1 LAYCIDTSCVIAAWE
16 ERYPLENF
24 PKFWAL
30 FEQAIADGKIL
41 APEAV
46 LDETEPK
53 SAELHKWLKEHD
65 GMFLPLEEAIQQQ
78 AKTVLARHPRLV
90 AAKKQ
95 RTSADPF
102 VIATAVVRGLAIV
115 TEERPTGNLNRPNI
129 PDICGDFGVTYMSLL
144 QMIRAEKWVI
154 G

>member
-1 LAYCIDTSCVIAAWE
+1 MAYCIDTSCIIAAWE

-24 PKFWAL
+24 PKFWTL
-30 FEQAIADGKIL
+30 FEQAIVNGKIL

-53 SAELHKWLKEHD
+53 SAELHRWLKQHD
-65 GMFLPLEEAIQQQ
+65 GMFLPLEEDIQRQ
-78 AKTVLARHPRLV
+78 ARAVLAKHPRLV

-95 RTSADPF
+95 RTAADPF
-102 VIATAVVRGLAIV
+102 VIATAAVRGLVIV
-115 TEERPTGNLNRPNI
+115 TEEKPTGNLNRPNI
-129 PDICGDFGVTYMSLL
+129 PDVCGDFGVAYVGLL
-144 QMIRAEKWVI
+144 QMIRLEKWVI

>member
-1 LAYCIDTSCVIAAWE
+1 MAYCIDTSCIIAAWE

-24 PKFWAL
+24 PKFWLL

-41 APEAV
+41 APEPV

-53 SAELHKWLKEHD
+53 SAELYSWLKEHD
-65 GMFLPLEEAIQQQ
+65 GMFLPLEDAIQLQ
-78 AKTVLARHPRLV
+78 AKAVLAKHPRLV

-102 VIATAVVRGLAIV
+102 VIATATVRRLMIV

-129 PDICGDFGVTYMSLL
+129 PDVCGDFGVTYMSLL